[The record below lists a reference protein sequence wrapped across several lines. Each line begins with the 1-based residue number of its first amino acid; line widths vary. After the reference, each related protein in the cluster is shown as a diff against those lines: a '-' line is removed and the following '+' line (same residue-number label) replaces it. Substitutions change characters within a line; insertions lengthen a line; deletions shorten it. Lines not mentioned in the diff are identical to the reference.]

1 MRFGLLAI
9 ALIAASAAHTQ
20 LIIRRR
26 KATEGAAKR
35 SVLVTGVV
43 SVSALLVAVFTLG
56 TSRAEQPP
64 AVDTGTVVSAIDLV
78 NQTPKGKLQ
87 NPYKDS
93 EANIVAQGAT
103 LFRSYPCSGCHGGN
117 AGGGMCPPLT
127 TSDWIYGGD
136 DDSLFRLVTLG
147 SVELQKQGY
156 TREGLITT
164 AGPMP
169 PMGPIIENSD
179 DLWKIITFVRSRY
192 DSDPAYKY
200 GAPASQQ

>member
-1 MRFGLLAI
+1 MI
-9 ALIAASAAHTQ
+9 ALFAASAA
-20 LIIRRR
+20 IIQVR
-26 KATEGAAKR
+26 ADSAAPPSDNGK
-35 SVLVTGVV
+35 
-43 SVSALLVAVFTLG
+43 VSAV
-56 TSRAEQPP
+56 
-64 AVDTGTVVSAIDLV
+64 DLV
-78 NQTPKGKLQ
+78 NQTPKGKLH
-87 NPYKDS
+87 NPYNDS
-93 EANIVAQGAT
+93 QASIVSEGAT

-147 SVELQKQGY
+147 SIELQKNGY
-156 TREGLITT
+156 TRQGLITT

-169 PMGPIIENSD
+169 PMGLIIKDSD
-179 DLWKIITFVRSRY
+179 DLWKILTFVRSRY

>member
-1 MRFGLLAI
+1 MRL
-9 ALIAASAAHTQ
+9 
-20 LIIRRR
+20 
-26 KATEGAAKR
+26 
-35 SVLVTGVV
+35 
-43 SVSALLVAVFTLG
+43 ALLVIAVLVLGVSWADTLL
-56 TSRAEQPP
+56 TP
-64 AVDTGTVVSAIDLV
+64 VDYRKISVIDLV
-78 NQTPKGKLQ
+78 NRTAKGGLH

-93 EANIVAQGAT
+93 QAHIVAQGAA
-103 LFRSYPCSGCHGGN
+103 LFRSYPCAGCHGGN

-147 SVELQKQGY
+147 SIELQKQGY
-156 TREGLITT
+156 TRQGLITT

-169 PMGPIIENSD
+169 PMGAIIKDSD
-179 DLWKIITFVRSRY
+179 DLWKLLTFIRSRY

>member
-1 MRFGLLAI
+1 LGGYTA
-9 ALIAASAAHTQ
+9 
-20 LIIRRR
+20 
-26 KATEGAAKR
+26 GAGR
-35 SVLVTGVV
+35 
-43 SVSALLVAVFTLG
+43 LG
-56 TSRAEQPP
+56 K
-64 AVDTGTVVSAIDLV
+64 VSAIDLV
-78 NQTPKGKLQ
+78 NRTAKGGLH
-87 NPYKDS
+87 NPYKDAQ
-93 EANIVAQGAT
+93 ANIVAQGQT

-147 SVELQKQGY
+147 SIELQKQGY

-169 PMGPIIENSD
+169 PMGQNSD
-179 DLWKIITFVRSRY
+179 DLWKVITFIRSRY
-192 DSDPAYKY
+192 DADPAYKY

>member
-1 MRFGLLAI
+1 MRFGLL
-9 ALIAASAAHTQ
+9 LIG
-20 LIIRRR
+20 I
-26 KATEGAAKR
+26 
-35 SVLVTGVV
+35 
-43 SVSALLVAVFTLG
+43 FTLG
-56 TSRAEQPP
+56 ASRADPP
-64 AVDTGTVVSAIDLV
+64 AAPAAPADTGTVSAMDLV
-78 NQTPKGKLQ
+78 SQTSKGNLH
-87 NPYKDS
+87 NPYNDS
-93 EANIVAQGAT
+93 QSDIVSQGAT

-147 SVELQKQGY
+147 SIELQKQGY

-169 PMGPIIENSD
+169 PMGAIIKDSD
-179 DLWKIITFVRSRY
+179 DLWKLLTFIRSRY

>member
-1 MRFGLLAI
+1 MR
-9 ALIAASAAHTQ
+9 
-20 LIIRRR
+20 
-26 KATEGAAKR
+26 
-35 SVLVTGVV
+35 LV
-43 SVSALLVAVFTLG
+43 LLVIAVLTLG
-56 TSRAEQPP
+56 ASWADTPP
-64 AVDTGTVVSAIDLV
+64 APVDYGKISVTDLV
-78 NQTPKGKLQ
+78 NRTAKGGLH

-93 EANIVAQGAT
+93 QANIVAQGAT
-103 LFRSYPCSGCHGGN
+103 LFRSYPCAGCHGGN

-147 SVELQKQGY
+147 SIELQKKGY
-156 TREGLITT
+156 TRQGLITT

-169 PMGPIIENSD
+169 PMGPIIKDSD
-179 DLWKIITFVRSRY
+179 DLWKILTFIRSRY

>member
-1 MRFGLLAI
+1 VFAQKRSVAMRFGLLLLAVLNFG
-9 ALIAASAAHTQ
+9 ASWAAS
-20 LIIRRR
+20 
-26 KATEGAAKR
+26 
-35 SVLVTGVV
+35 
-43 SVSALLVAVFTLG
+43 
-56 TSRAEQPP
+56 PP
-64 AVDTGTVVSAIDLV
+64 APVNFASISAADLV
-78 NQTPKGKLQ
+78 NRTPKGNLH

-93 EANIVAQGAT
+93 QASIVAQGAT

-147 SVELQKQGY
+147 SIELQKKGY
-156 TREGLITT
+156 TRQGLINT

-169 PMGPIIENSD
+169 SMGPIIKNSD
-179 DLWKIITFVRSRY
+179 DLWKILAFIRSRY

-200 GAPASQQ
+200 GAPPSQQ